1 MLHSFRQK
9 KRKYF
14 ISVEKETIVEGEMFP
29 VVTLERKEE
38 ERLIF
43 MSDVLSNFLVTHHA
57 SPMFPQLKLLI
68 CVYLVLTIHT
78 TEAER
83 AFRCMNIVKTRERSR
98 LSQERLEQLMHVR
111 MSDVSPSNI
120 TEKQLLLWVTLW
132 YETKARRLVHLDRS
146 IVKPDPE
153 FDQLA
158 KNAYVFGKSASKQD
172 VARYEAAAVKPVQN
186 RDQFNF
192 SSIPGDIK
200 PTEKEASKLPQILK
214 KIGTPDLQPK
224 NAGNLLLTS
233 K

>member
-1 MLHSFRQK
+1 
-9 KRKYF
+9 
-14 ISVEKETIVEGEMFP
+14 VEGEMFP

-43 MSDVLSNFLVTHHA
+43 MSDVLSKFLVTHHA

-83 AFRCMNIVKTRERSR
+83 GFRCMNIIKTRERSR

-132 YETKARRLVHLDRS
+132 YETKARRFVHLDSS

-158 KNAYVFGKSASKQD
+158 KNAYVFGKSASQQD
-172 VARYEAAAVKPVQN
+172 VAKYEAAAVKPVEN

-192 SSIPGDIK
+192 SSISGDIK

-214 KIGTPDLQPK
+214 KIGKPDLQPK